1 MHCRRQNQIRAFFSL
16 LKHGKCDKKI
26 CQIIDS
32 IARIACMNLYK
43 LMYHLVA
50 VNLTLHGR
58 DVLQLDVVSNGIL
71 SCLPYVGM
79 FAMTSMA
86 KGTFTNYRTK

>member
-1 MHCRRQNQIRAFFSL
+1 MLKKNCQIR
-16 LKHGKCDKKI
+16 
-26 CQIIDS
+26 DS
-32 IARIACMNLYK
+32 IVRIVCMNLYE

-50 VNLTLHGR
+50 VNLTLYGR

-86 KGTFTNYRTK
+86 KGTFTNYITK